1 MSLCHSQP
9 ISHNHIHTVES
20 TQEKIAALDLEMDVS
35 YDDDSDESDTAT
47 STTNAESSSM
57 KTKTPQTASTL
68 SLTLPKMNSQNE
80 LLMQNLM
87 QFYADTEYM
96 DTMIKII
103 NGESNISLRII
114 DWFATN
120 YAKKHFTVYEVKEGR
135 RFKVYIDYKL
145 KLKAYSKKRF
155 DPFCRWERI
164 SIPYKDDCVVQTTL
178 GQLNFFKWAIEN
190 RVIQYIEENYSHIE
204 RDMNSR
210 NSTAKNNNTN
220 ASSTNKNKT
229 RKKREE
235 LSISAAKSIKKENVH
250 IKVTFN

>member
-1 MSLCHSQP
+1 MSLSHSQSPCHSQS
-9 ISHNHIHTVES
+9 ISENHIFSVDSKNEEKGNCKTLSEDTDPHEEGQEPQKSHTVS
-20 TQEKIAALDLEMDVS
+20 S
-35 YDDDSDESDTAT
+35 YIL
-47 STTNAESSSM
+47 SSSM
-57 KTKTPQTASTL
+57 TI
-68 SLTLPKMNSQNE
+68 PKMNSQNE

-87 QFYADTEYM
+87 HFYSDPCNM
-96 DTMIKII
+96 DIMIKII
-103 NGESNISLRII
+103 NGESSISLRII

-120 YAKKHFTVYEVKEGR
+120 YAKKHFTVYDIKEGK

-164 SIPYKDDCVVQTTL
+164 SIPYNEDSLVQTTL

-190 RVIQYIEENYSHIE
+190 RVIQYIEENYSIIE

-210 NSTAKNNNTN
+210 NSTAKNNISNTC
-220 ASSTNKNKT
+220 ATKNKT

-250 IKVTFN
+250 IKVSFN

>member
-1 MSLCHSQP
+1 MSLSHSQ
-9 ISHNHIHTVES
+9 SLSHIHSISDNHHIFSVDS
-20 TQEKIAALDLEMDVS
+20 TNDGK
-35 YDDDSDESDTAT
+35 
-47 STTNAESSSM
+47 ESSKSYTDSSEPN
-57 KTKTPQTASTL
+57 KEGQQPIPSSSGSSYLL
-68 SLTLPKMNSQNE
+68 SPNMSLPKMNSQNE

-87 QFYADTEYM
+87 HFYSDPINM
-96 DTMIKII
+96 DIMIKII
-103 NGESNISLRII
+103 NGESSISLRII

-120 YAKKHFTVYEVKEGR
+120 YAKKHFTVYDIKEGR

-164 SIPYKDDCVVQTTL
+164 SIPYNEDSLVQTTL

-190 RVIQYIEENYSHIE
+190 KVIQYIEENYSNIE

-210 NSTAKNNNTN
+210 NSTAKNNNSN
-220 ASSTNKNKT
+220 ACANKNKT